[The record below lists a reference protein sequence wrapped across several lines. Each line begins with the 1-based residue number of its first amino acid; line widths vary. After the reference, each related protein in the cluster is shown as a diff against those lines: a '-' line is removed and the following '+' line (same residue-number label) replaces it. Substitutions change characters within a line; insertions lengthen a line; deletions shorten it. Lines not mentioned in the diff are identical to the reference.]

1 MKPTSKRLLA
11 GLALI
16 LGGTAVY
23 RFYPWTAPV
32 SVKSARPP
40 APVIVARAV
49 TQDVPLLLDAVGR
62 AVAQDSVTLKSRV
75 DGQVLALPFSEGQ
88 PVVAGAV
95 LAQLDPADFTARL
108 RLAEANLARDQ
119 TQLDKAK
126 ADVERYRSLKN
137 RSFVS
142 EQQLADAQS
151 TAEAL
156 AATVRADEAAVESAR
171 LQRNYTTIRAPFA
184 GIIGAKLVSPGAT
197 VKANE
202 TALAVLNQVQ
212 PLEVS
217 FTVPERYLPRLQAGL
232 QRGPVP
238 VTVRVPGTTELPLAG
253 EARFMDNAVDPTTGA
268 ISLKATVDN
277 ETRSLIPGQF
287 LQVSLTLE
295 VIPGAVT
302 VPLEAVQQGPEGSLI
317 FVVKADDTVEARPVV
332 VTVRQDQIAV
342 ISQGVQAGETV
353 VTDGQLRLS
362 PGAKVRIKTTGS

>member
-151 TAEAL
+151 TAAQSTAEAL

-238 VTVRVPGTTELPLAG
+238 VTVRVPGTTEFG
-253 EARFMDNAVDPTTGA
+253 
-268 ISLKATVDN
+268 
-277 ETRSLIPGQF
+277 
-287 LQVSLTLE
+287 
-295 VIPGAVT
+295 
-302 VPLEAVQQGPEGSLI
+302 
-317 FVVKADDTVEARPVV
+317 RPDH
-332 VTVRQDQIAV
+332 RRD
-342 ISQGVQAGETV
+342 
-353 VTDGQLRLS
+353 
-362 PGAKVRIKTTGS
+362 